1 MSQKQNRNTRQ
12 KPVDD
17 KKRKPA
23 RNQGQRQDDKPKNRE
38 ARGQDQGHEARRDQK
53 HEPRRDRKHEARQ
66 DQKREPKR
74 DRKHGQ
80 KPDQIQEQN
89 ENQDY
94 IIGKNPVIEAL
105 KSERDINKIL
115 IAEGSQS
122 GQMQQVIGMAKEA
135 NVIVQFVPKKKIDQ
149 LADGNHQGVIAQ
161 VAAYEYAEIDD
172 LFALAEKK
180 NEAPFFLLLDE
191 IEDPHNLGSIMRT
204 ADASGAHGIIIPK
217 RRAVGLT
224 ATVAKLSTGA
234 IEYIPVAR
242 VTNMAQTI
250 DELKER
256 GVWIAGTDA
265 SAKQDFRQMDGT
277 LPLGLVI
284 GSEGKGMGRL
294 IRDKCDFLLSLP
306 MVGHVTSLNASV
318 AAALLMYEVH
328 RKRKPLGE

>member
-1 MSQKQNRNTRQ
+1 MGQKQNRNTRQ
-12 KPVDD
+12 KPADD

-23 RNQGQRQDDKPKNRE
+23 RNQGQRQDDKPKNRT
-38 ARGQDQGHEARRDQK
+38 AKGQEQKNETRHDQK
-53 HEPRRDRKHEARQ
+53 HEPRRDRKQESRQ

-74 DRKHGQ
+74 DRMHGS
-80 KPDQIQEQN
+80 KPDQIQEQT

-328 RKRKPLGE
+328 RKRQPLGE

>member
-1 MSQKQNRNTRQ
+1 MSQKQKQTRNQKTTKKQEQFQTPKEDRNRSARKTQEQNKKQGQER
-12 KPVDD
+12 D
-17 KKRKPA
+17 KKPYQKQEH
-23 RNQGQRQDDKPKNRE
+23 NKGQRQEKGQRQK
-38 ARGQDQGHEARRDQK
+38 QDQNQNRILIET
-53 HEPRRDRKHEARQ
+53 Q
-66 DQKREPKR
+66 DP
-74 DRKHGQ
+74 
-80 KPDQIQEQN
+80 
-89 ENQDY
+89 NQDY

-115 IAEGSQS
+115 IAEGSQG

-135 NVIVQFVPKKKIDQ
+135 NVMVQFVPKKKIDQ
-149 LADGNHQGVIAQ
+149 IADGNHQGVIAQ

-172 LFALAEKK
+172 LFAAAEKK

-204 ADASGAHGIIIPK
+204 ADASGAHGVIIPK

-224 ATVAKLSTGA
+224 ATVAKASTGA
-234 IEYIPVAR
+234 IEYIPVVR
-242 VTNMAQTI
+242 VTNMARTI
-250 DELKER
+250 DELKEK

-265 SAKQDFRQMDGT
+265 SAKQDYRALDGT

-306 MVGHVTSLNASV
+306 MVGQVTSLNASV
-318 AAALLMYEVH
+318 AASLLMYEVH
-328 RKRKPLGE
+328 RKRHPLGE